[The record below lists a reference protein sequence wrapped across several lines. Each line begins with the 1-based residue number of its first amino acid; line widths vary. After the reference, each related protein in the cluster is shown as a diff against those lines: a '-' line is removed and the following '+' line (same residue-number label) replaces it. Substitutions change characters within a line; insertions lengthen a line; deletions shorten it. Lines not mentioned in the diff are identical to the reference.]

1 MRKQYT
7 LPEIVF
13 LNVSGEQMLMA
24 SLQDDAFDGV
34 IIDGEWEFRG

>member
-24 SLQDDAFDGV
+24 SLQDDVVDGV